1 MGPLEEA
8 MGGERSAWFKS
19 QQHVFRGKVGGLHVN
34 ETLGDELLNDFVEA
48 RAAHIERAHE
58 AAPEHAVELRS
69 EQQREDLLF
78 YQRRGAGV
86 WFFGDLVIDADLAES
101 HTNALQ
107 DRRIRQRG
115 VGDTVAGRER

>member
-34 ETLGDELLNDFVEA
+34 ETLGDDLLNGFVEA

-86 WFFGDLVIDADLAES
+86 GLLGDLVIDADLAEG

-107 DRRIRQRG
+107 DRGLRQRG
-115 VGDTVAGRER
+115 IGDTVAGREH

>member
-8 MGGERSAWFKS
+8 MGGERSGWFKS

-58 AAPEHAVELRS
+58 AAPEHAVELRG
-69 EQQREDLLF
+69 E
-78 YQRRGAGV
+78 
-86 WFFGDLVIDADLAES
+86 
-101 HTNALQ
+101 
-107 DRRIRQRG
+107 
-115 VGDTVAGRER
+115 